1 VYSES
6 AATDI
11 MATEAPALPAL
22 PEWDES
28 RVTDADEEVVI
39 AHNWDELR
47 RSMWSYVGIVRTTK
61 RLERA
66 RHRIEL
72 LQGEINEFYSTFR
85 VTNDL
90 IELRNLVQTA
100 ELIVNCAQSRKESRG
115 LHFSVDFPRTLPV
128 AADTVLVPPPAPA
141 RPRMAAAGRMP

>member
-1 VYSES
+1 VYADAAS
-6 AATDI
+6 ADI
-11 MATEAPALPAL
+11 LARSPEALPKL

-72 LQGEINEFYSTFR
+72 LQEEIEEFYSNFR
-85 VTNDL
+85 VSNDL
-90 IELRNLVQTA
+90 IELRNLVLTA
-100 ELIVNCAQSRKESRG
+100 NLIVRSALARRESRG
-115 LHFSVDFPRTLPV
+115 LHYSLDYPDTLPE
-128 AADTVLVPPPAPA
+128 AHDTVLVP
-141 RPRMAAAGRMP
+141 